1 MRATR
6 GIGTVPSASL
16 TEMNDRMKT
25 AEGKRPTFHTTEVIS
40 SDSSNLYPIPEL
52 RPRDMLSF
60 AFQIAKGMKYL
71 SDLKVWY
78 NFIRTESEDKMPRLY
93 IIV

>member
-1 MRATR
+1 MQTQFSLLVLAMFTFE
-6 GIGTVPSASL
+6 GIGIVLPL
-16 TEMNDRMKT
+16 ENKMKT
-25 AEGKRPTFHTTEVIS
+25 PEGKRTTFHNKEVIS

-71 SDLKVWY
+71 SDLKV
-78 NFIRTESEDKMPRLY
+78 
-93 IIV
+93 

>member
-16 TEMNDRMKT
+16 TEMNEGIKT
-25 AEGKRPTFHTTEVIS
+25 AEGKRTTFHNKEVIS

-71 SDLKVWY
+71 SDLKVWHT
-78 NFIRTESEDKMPRLY
+78 FIRAESIISFVSTRLY
-93 IIV
+93 T